1 MLTLHK
7 KIIVDEK
14 GKPTEVIIPWAEY
27 KEIAEL
33 LGLDLDKKAIE
44 DLKQA
49 QKDRK
54 KGKKDA
60 YVELDSIWNIRL
72 LSTSERLVI

>member
-1 MLTLHK
+1 MFRLHK

-14 GKPTEVIIPWAEY
+14 GKPTEVIIPWKEY
-27 KEIAEL
+27 KELEEL

-49 QKDRK
+49 RKDRE
-54 KGKKDA
+54 KGKEDA
-60 YVELDSIWNIRL
+60 YVDMDSI
-72 LSTSERLVI
+72 

>member
-1 MLTLHK
+1 MFTLHK

-14 GKPTEVIIPWAEY
+14 GKPTEVIIPWREY
-27 KEIAEL
+27 KEIEEL
-33 LGLDLDKKAIE
+33 LGLDFDKKAIE

-49 QKDRK
+49 QKDRG

-60 YVELDSIWNIRL
+60 YVELDSI
-72 LSTSERLVI
+72 